1 MFNRLEKLGATALLV
16 SGLAACGGGS
26 SDSGNNQTTNP
37 VTNPSTTKLECRLGE
52 MNINGVCSPTNNIC
66 TPEAEKVWVR
76 GYLDSAYLW
85 YSEIP
90 SIKAEDYATPQTYF
104 DALLVKNKDK
114 FSSTVSKS
122 EAEGFFES
130 GLQLSFGVFWGYD
143 AQDQLRVRFVEPNS
157 PAAQAGIVRG
167 DYVVS
172 INNQAI
178 NSLTDEQVLQFLQPK
193 ENTQL
198 AVKLS
203 DATKTTVKDVQLLGQ
218 ELVTSPVPL
227 YGILT
232 SQQNQDKVGYLLFND
247 HIATASDKL
256 VEAVSYF
263 KQQEIK
269 DLVLDLRFNGGGYNY
284 IANEL
289 AAMIGGTK
297 TQNQIFTRLLYNDKY
312 PPEYEYFTKTSF
324 IAKTTLP
331 YLDLPRVFVLTSKET
346 CSASES
352 IINNLLPFMQV
363 IRVGNET
370 CGKPYGMTGAN
381 NCDTTYFA
389 ITMKGENSNNQSVP
403 TTGFTPSCL
412 AYETFDYALGNPQE
426 GLLSAALYYRD
437 TGQCSISSAVFSKKL
452 VNKTA
457 TRPLFKPQWQQN
469 TIISGNQ

>member
-16 SGLAACGGGS
+16 SGLAACGG
-26 SDSGNNQTTNP
+26 SDSANNQATNP

-52 MNINGVCSPTNNIC
+52 MDINGVCSPTNNIC

-76 GYLDSAYLW
+76 GYLDSVYLW
-85 YSEIP
+85 YNEIP
-90 SIKAEDYATPQTYF
+90 SIKAGDYATPQTYF

-114 FSSTVSKS
+114 FSSTLSKS

-143 AQDQLRVRFVEPNS
+143 ENDKLRVRFVEPNS

-178 NSLTDEQVLQFLQPK
+178 DTLTDEQILQFLRPK
-193 ENTQL
+193 ENVQL
-198 AVKLS
+198 AVRLS
-203 DATKTTVKDVQLLGQ
+203 DVTKTTFKDVQLLGQ
-218 ELVTSPVPL
+218 ELVTSPVPVV
-227 YGILT
+227 GVLT
-232 SQQNQDKVGYLLFND
+232 SQQTQDKVGYLLFND

-256 VEAVSYF
+256 VDAITYF
-263 KQQEIK
+263 KQEGIK

-289 AAMIGGTK
+289 AAMIGGAK
-297 TQNQIFTRLLYNDKY
+297 TENQIFTRLLYNDKLA
-312 PPEYEYFTKTSF
+312 PNYEYFTKIGFNSK
-324 IAKTTLP
+324 ATLP
-331 YLDLPRVFVLTSKET
+331 YLDLPRVFVLTTQET

-352 IINNLLPFMQV
+352 IINNLSPFMQV
-363 IRVGNET
+363 IRIGNET

-389 ITMKGENSNNQSVP
+389 ISMKGENSNNQSVP
-403 TTGFTPSCL
+403 TTGFTPTCL
-412 AYETFDYALGNPQE
+412 AYESFDYALGNAQE

-437 TGQCSISSAVFSKKL
+437 TGQCFMSSAIFSKKL
-452 VNKTA
+452 INKTSKKL
-457 TRPLFKPQWQQN
+457 LFKPQWQQN
-469 TIISGNQ
+469 MIISGNQ